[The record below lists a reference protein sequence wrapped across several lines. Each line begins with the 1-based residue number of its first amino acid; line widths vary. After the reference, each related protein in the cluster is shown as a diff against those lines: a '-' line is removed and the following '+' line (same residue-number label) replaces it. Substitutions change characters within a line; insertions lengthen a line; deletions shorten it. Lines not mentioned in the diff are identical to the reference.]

1 MTIWDY
7 MMEYCDGEMDQDVT
21 DSELD
26 IWVAFCCDSDM
37 ENSSDTYDRF
47 ITLLAK
53 NVQLS
58 CLSDIPETQEGI
70 LRCDFSGWA
79 EQFNDKIR
87 ETMKKNHGHFQ
98 YKEPDGAYLNFVSDL
113 EALIS
118 GQAND
123 PTYQMW
129 LDTFTKEK

>member
-37 ENSSDTYDRF
+37 ENSNDSYDRF
-47 ITLLAK
+47 LVMLAK
-53 NVQLS
+53 KVNI
-58 CLSDIPETQEGI
+58 SDTPTEKVDGI

-87 ETMKKNHGHFQ
+87 ETMKKNHGNFM
-98 YKEPDGAYLNFVSDL
+98 YSEPSGAYLNFINDL
-113 EALIS
+113 EALIP
-118 GQAND
+118 GEAGD
-123 PTYQMW
+123 KTYQMW
-129 LDTFTKEK
+129 LDTFKE

>member
-26 IWVAFCCDSDM
+26 ILVAFCYDADM
-37 ENSSDTYDRF
+37 ANSGDTYDRF
-47 ITLLAK
+47 LTLLAK
-53 NVQLS
+53 NVNLS
-58 CLSDIPETQEGI
+58 CLSDIPEDQSEI

-79 EQFNDKIR
+79 EEYNDKIR

-118 GQAND
+118 GNAND